1 MSSNKLDGQYEVLS
15 PWAEADP
22 IPIRGIAPRLTDLA
36 GKKIGLLC
44 NIKRAAPPILNVVE
58 RELKKRFPTSE
69 VSWFRMQSMS
79 VSELESQN
87 KAKFEEWIKGVD
99 AVIPAVGD

>member
-1 MSSNKLDGQYEVLS
+1 MSSSKSNNQYEVLS

-22 IPIRGIAPRLTDLA
+22 KPIRGIAPRLTDLE

-44 NIKRAAPPILNVVE
+44 NIKRAAPPILTVAE
-58 RELKKRFPTSE
+58 KELKKRFPTAE
-69 VSWFRMQSMS
+69 VSWYRMQSMS
-79 VSELESQN
+79 VSELEPQN

-99 AVIPAVGD
+99 AVVTAVGD